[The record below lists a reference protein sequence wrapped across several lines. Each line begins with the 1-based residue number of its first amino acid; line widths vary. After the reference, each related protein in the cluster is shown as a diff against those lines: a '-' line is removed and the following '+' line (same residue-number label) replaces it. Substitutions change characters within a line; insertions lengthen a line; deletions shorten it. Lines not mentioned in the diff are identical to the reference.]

1 MRLKNKVAIITG
13 ATSGI
18 GRASAVIF
26 AQEGAKVVIAGR
38 REEEG
43 RESLEKVKHAGGEGI
58 YVRTDVTR
66 DEDVRTMVSRC
77 LSSFGR
83 IDILFNNAGINPHQG
98 RTPLADCPEDAWDE
112 IIDVNI
118 KGIYRCSKEAIP
130 RMLEN
135 GGGVIL
141 NTSSMVGF
149 VGARNRA
156 AYVTSKGAVSQMT
169 KAMAIDYGPFNIRV
183 NCICPGMVL
192 NDRVQAVVE
201 KAKQEGT
208 LEMILADYPLGRL
221 GTLEEIGRV
230 AAFLASE
237 EASWITGAA
246 IPVDGGYIAR

>member
-18 GRASAVIF
+18 GRASAVVF

-43 RESLEKVKHAGGEGI
+43 QKTLYEVKNAGGEGI
-58 YVRTDVTR
+58 YLRTDVTR
-66 DEDVRTMVSRC
+66 DEDVRIMVSQCISR
-77 LSSFGR
+77 FGKV
-83 IDILFNNAGINPHQG
+83 DILFNNAGINPNEG
-98 RTPLADCPEDAWDE
+98 RTRLADCPEKTWDE

-118 KGIYRCSKEAIP
+118 KGIYRCSKEVIP
-130 RMLEN
+130 HMVQD

-141 NTSSMVGF
+141 NTSSTVGF
-149 VGARNRA
+149 VGAKNRA
-156 AYVTSKGAVSQMT
+156 PYVTSKGAVSQMT

-192 NDRVQAVVE
+192 IDRVLPVVE
-201 KAKQEGT
+201 KAKQDGT
-208 LEMILADYPLGRL
+208 LGVILAEYPLGRL
-221 GTLEEIGRV
+221 GTPAEVARV
-230 AAFLASE
+230 AAFLVSE
-237 EASWITGAA
+237 DASWITGAA